1 MISCEI
7 VNLQEEKMNNSFYAM
22 LFRMKHIKRWGI
34 MHSLIP
40 DYLSTHSLEVGFLAH
55 ALAMIG
61 NDRFGKDYNCDRIA
75 VKAIYHDVPEI
86 FTGDIPTPVKYY
98 SEETKNAYSAVE
110 AASLQKLSDMLPDE
124 FQSEYMSLFEY
135 TTEEKVL
142 IKAADRIS
150 AYIKCMEEKSYGNSE
165 FIIAGERLLASI
177 KEMNC
182 VEADY
187 FMENFLDTFGLPID
201 SILEK

>member
-1 MISCEI
+1 
-7 VNLQEEKMNNSFYAM
+7 MNNGFFAM

-55 ALAMIG
+55 SLALIG
-61 NDRFGKDYNCDRIA
+61 NEKFSKNYDCDRIT

-98 SEETKNAYSAVE
+98 STDTKQAYSAVE
-110 AASLQKLSDMLPDE
+110 TASLNKLTEMLPKE
-124 FQSEYMSLFEY
+124 FKDSYECLFAY
-135 TTEEKVL
+135 TPEEKML

-150 AYIKCMEEKSYGNSE
+150 AYIKCLEEKNYGNSE
-165 FIIAGERLLASI
+165 FDIAGERLYAAI

-182 VEADY
+182 DEADY
-187 FMENFLDTFGLPID
+187 FINNFMEPFGLPID
-201 SILEK
+201 SILQ

>member
-1 MISCEI
+1 
-7 VNLQEEKMNNSFYAM
+7 MNNSFYAM

-61 NDRFGKDYNCDRIA
+61 NDVFSKNYDCDRIV

-110 AASLQKLSDMLPDE
+110 TASLHKLSDMLPEE
-124 FQSEYMSLFEY
+124 FRDEYMGLFEH
-135 TTEEKVL
+135 TKEEKTL

-150 AYIKCMEEKSYGNSE
+150 AYLKCLEEKNYGNSE
-165 FIIAGERLLASI
+165 FVIAGERLLASI
-177 KEMNC
+177 KDMNC
-182 VEADY
+182 QEANY
-187 FMENFLDTFGLPID
+187 FMDNFLDSFGLPID

>member
-1 MISCEI
+1 
-7 VNLQEEKMNNSFYAM
+7 MNNGFFAM

-40 DYLSTHSLEVGFLAH
+40 DHLSTHSLEVGFLAH
-55 ALAMIG
+55 SLALIG
-61 NDRFGKDYNCDRIA
+61 NEKFNKNYDCDRVT

-98 SEETKNAYSAVE
+98 STDTKQAYSAVE
-110 AASLQKLSDMLPDE
+110 TASLNKLTEMLPKE
-124 FQSEYMSLFEY
+124 FKDNYACLFEY
-135 TTEEKVL
+135 TSEEKML

-150 AYIKCMEEKSYGNSE
+150 AYIKCLEEKNYGNSE
-165 FIIAGERLLASI
+165 FDIAGERLYTAI

-187 FMENFLDTFGLPID
+187 FIDNFMEPFGFPID
-201 SILEK
+201 SILQ